1 MTTSTFSW
9 LDHSDR
15 DRQRMLEAID
25 RFSEK
30 DTRDELGL
38 GSIRDGLSDL
48 FFPGT
53 NTIQTRARYFLFVPW
68 IYRRLETGKG
78 GMDNV
83 AARARREELALCDAL
98 CRSDEEVEGIIG
110 ARARREL
117 KRLPSNIYWLGL
129 ERWGIRQFRGSQD
142 DYHRYLKQPEK
153 LVPVRSDDLD
163 IVEGSARASWHA
175 GLPDAPRDLLEVA
188 DLRLTRDEAQYL
200 RERIRDR
207 AGSSLL
213 WYLLASNERMQG
225 DFPWQHPASTRLPRE
240 LSAQLQHARLFS
252 ETMHGA
258 ALLYNLMLTE
268 GSPPGERRDENMTRL
283 RAELA
288 DWCGELSERADALTA
303 WNRDDF
309 WQLARQHANVR
320 DSTYR
325 FVESWWRLGTWR
337 DANLAATSEP
347 ARELVRAREH
357 ALKKSRAR
365 IGNLRALEGWNGAA
379 GLARLNYR
387 WGVTKRMV
395 SDIQAGLAPGGS

>member
-15 DRQRMLEAID
+15 DRQRMLDAID

-78 GMDNV
+78 GTDNV

-98 CRSDEEVEGIIG
+98 CRSEEVEGVIG
-110 ARARREL
+110 ARARGGL

-129 ERWGIRQFRGSQD
+129 EKWGIRQFRGSQD
-142 DYHRYLKQPEK
+142 DYHRRLKQPEK
-153 LVPVRSDDLD
+153 LVSIRSDDLD
-163 IVEGSARASWHA
+163 IVEGTGRASWHT
-175 GLPDAPRDLLEVA
+175 GLPDPPKDLLEVA
-188 DLRLTRDEAQYL
+188 DLRLTRGEAQYL
-200 RERIRDR
+200 RERIRDC
-207 AGSSLL
+207 AGNSLL
-213 WYLLASNERMQG
+213 WRLLASGERMQG
-225 DFPWQHPASTRLPRE
+225 DFPWQHPATTVLPLE
-240 LSAQLQHARLFS
+240 LADQLGHARLFS
-252 ETMHGA
+252 ETMYGA

-268 GSPPGERRDENMTRL
+268 GLSPGEERDEILERR

-288 DWCGELSERADALTA
+288 DWCAQLSERADAIGA
-303 WNRDDF
+303 WDHDAF
-309 WQLARQHANVR
+309 WRLARRHANVR

-325 FVESWWRLGTWR
+325 FVEAWWRLGTWR
-337 DANLAATSEP
+337 DAELAATSVP

-365 IGNLRALEGWNGAA
+365 IGNLRAMEGWNGAA

-395 SDIQAGLAPGGS
+395 SDIQAGLARGGS

>member
-15 DRQRMLEAID
+15 ERQRMLDAID

-53 NTIQTRARYFLFVPW
+53 NTIQTRARYFLFIPW
-68 IYRRLETGKG
+68 IYRRLETSRGSTE
-78 GMDNV
+78 NI

-98 CRSDEEVEGIIG
+98 CRSDEVEGVIG
-110 ARARREL
+110 SRARGGL

-129 ERWGIRQFRGSQD
+129 EKWGIRQFHGSQD
-142 DYHRYLKQPEK
+142 DYHRRLKQSER
-153 LVPVRSDDLD
+153 LVPIRSDDLD
-163 IVEGSARASWHA
+163 IVEGTGRASWHA
-175 GLPDAPRDLLEVA
+175 GLPDPPKDLLEVA
-188 DLRLTRDEAQYL
+188 DLRLTREEAQYL
-200 RERIRDR
+200 RERIRNC
-207 AGSSLL
+207 AGNSLL
-213 WYLLASNERMQG
+213 WLLLASDEQMQG
-225 DFPWQHPASTRLPRE
+225 DFPWQQPATTALPPP
-240 LSAQLQHARLFS
+240 LASQLDHARLFS
-252 ETMHGA
+252 ETMYGA

-268 GSPPGERRDENMTRL
+268 GLAHGEERDEILEL
-283 RAELA
+283 RRTELA
-288 DWCGELSERADALTA
+288 EWCAELSERADAIAA
-303 WNRDDF
+303 WNHDDF

-325 FVESWWRLGTWR
+325 FVEAWLGLGTWR
-337 DANLAATSEP
+337 DAELAVTSVP
-347 ARELVRAREH
+347 ARELVRAREQ

-365 IGNLRALEGWNGAA
+365 LGNLRALEGWNGAA

-395 SDIQAGLAPGGS
+395 SDVQAGLARGGS